1 MQSTSQK
8 ANSFQ
13 SVFGIFL
20 HACRAPEKV
29 VETLAHMGISISM
42 TAIYDAIKS
51 LSVNARCALLNLGKT
66 MCFAITYDNVDVLL
80 KTSVLTVEKTTENL
94 RHLKSGL
101 FFLLMHGVKS
111 EDLKCSRELWEKS
124 PFNPD
129 NVDGPFE
136 KKTYLDLATLLQD
149 DLDVNGMTAQDCF
162 VAWLFLR
169 DLCTYGLDY
178 FKKLLNDVKS
188 LKQYHLSKQKSCWHI
203 QWKSIT
209 RLLAEIFK
217 QLTTY

>member
-94 RHLKSGL
+94 RHLNSVYRSGQVRL
-101 FFLLMHGVKS
+101 FAQI
-111 EDLKCSRELWEKS
+111 W
-124 PFNPD
+124 D
-129 NVDGPFE
+129 N
-136 KKTYLDLATLLQD
+136 
-149 DLDVNGMTAQDCF
+149 
-162 VAWLFLR
+162 R
-169 DLCTYGLDY
+169 DRDRS
-178 FKKLLNDVKS
+178 LNDS
-188 LKQYHLSKQKSCWHI
+188 QI
-203 QWKSIT
+203 
-209 RLLAEIFK
+209 
-217 QLTTY
+217 